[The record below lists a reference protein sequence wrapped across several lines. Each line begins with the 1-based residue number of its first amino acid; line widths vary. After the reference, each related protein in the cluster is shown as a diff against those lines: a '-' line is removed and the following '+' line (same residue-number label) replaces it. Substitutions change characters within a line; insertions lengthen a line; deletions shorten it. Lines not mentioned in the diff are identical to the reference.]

1 MGASPTVTKKVVGV
15 FVRFRR
21 FSYLWDCDYAMK
33 HCIILRPSFPCLWIV
48 KKNFIGNA
56 MESIHSVV
64 NGLVFEIDG
73 FIEAY
78 KAKYSNFIIILT
90 GGDADFG

>member
-1 MGASPTVTKKVVGV
+1 
-15 FVRFRR
+15 
-21 FSYLWDCDYAMK
+21 
-33 HCIILRPSFPCLWIV
+33 
-48 KKNFIGNA
+48 
-56 MESIHSVV
+56 V

-90 GGDADFG
+90 GGDADFWLNEKYHICQFKFSSESLNQTFQYKIKND

>member
-1 MGASPTVTKKVVGV
+1 
-15 FVRFRR
+15 
-21 FSYLWDCDYAMK
+21 
-33 HCIILRPSFPCLWIV
+33 
-48 KKNFIGNA
+48 
-56 MESIHSVV
+56 V

-90 GGDADFG
+90 GGDADFFAKRLKKYHICQFKFWRV

>member
-1 MGASPTVTKKVVGV
+1 
-15 FVRFRR
+15 
-21 FSYLWDCDYAMK
+21 
-33 HCIILRPSFPCLWIV
+33 
-48 KKNFIGNA
+48 
-56 MESIHSVV
+56 V

-78 KAKYSNFIIILT
+78 KAKSNFIIILT

>member
-1 MGASPTVTKKVVGV
+1 
-15 FVRFRR
+15 
-21 FSYLWDCDYAMK
+21 
-33 HCIILRPSFPCLWIV
+33 
-48 KKNFIGNA
+48 
-56 MESIHSVV
+56 V

>member
-1 MGASPTVTKKVVGV
+1 
-15 FVRFRR
+15 
-21 FSYLWDCDYAMK
+21 
-33 HCIILRPSFPCLWIV
+33 
-48 KKNFIGNA
+48 

-90 GGDADFG
+90 GGDGFWLNDYHINSNFLLESLNQTFQYKIKK